1 MNRTILIIA
10 VIAVSLLLSNLI
22 RQIFLNRLSRQLY
35 DAAYI
40 KKDRELF
47 EILIESPQAK
57 LTMSDISRKIM
68 SLNFYISIDDE
79 KSVLKTGRH
88 LIERKLNMQE
98 AQTVYPAVIGYLCE
112 KGNTDASDFLND
124 MKSRYGNSKDLNMM
138 LMIYDCELT
147 YDIYIKKNTGRIKDI
162 EEILKT
168 DIDPNS
174 KAVYQYRLAKL
185 YFYDNNRDEAKYY
198 LNEAKNNTSDSNA
211 KKKIDSILNGN
222 WEHL

>member
-88 LIERKLNMQE
+88 LIERKLNTQE
-98 AQTVYPAVIGYLCE
+98 TQTVYPAVIGYLCE
-112 KGNTDASDFLND
+112 KGNPDASDFLND

-147 YDIYIKKNTGRIKDI
+147 YDIYIKKKTGRIKDI

-185 YFYDNNRDEAKYY
+185 YFYDNNRDKAKYY

-222 WEHL
+222 WKHL